1 MRQQCKWC
9 VEIQSK
15 SLRVT
20 YSLRDIIFWLLSEF
34 ICNPDANGLTYS
46 KLLTLAFSELKIL
59 EQFLFLTILS
69 WDSHYVWK
77 MI

>member
-15 SLRVT
+15 LLRVP
-20 YSLRDIIFWLLSEF
+20 YSVNDTTFWLLSEF
-34 ICNPDANGLTYS
+34 ICNPGANGLTYS

-59 EQFLFLTILS
+59 EQFLLLTSLS
-69 WDSHYVWK
+69 WGSR
-77 MI
+77 